1 MESDG
6 LFVYGSLREGG
17 SNHAWLKRTNPLGLT
32 RAYAPGRLFHSSESG
47 SASMVS
53 GAIPETLPPG
63 PGWVAGEFVGYED
76 ESDLESA
83 LENLD
88 QLEGVAEGLF
98 GRQMVPVLLESGQTY
113 AAWAYVFPVE
123 RLPRLEREGI
133 ELPDG
138 DWAGYLG

>member
-1 MESDG
+1 
-6 LFVYGSLREGG
+6 
-17 SNHAWLKRTNPLGLT
+17 
-32 RAYAPGRLFHSSESG
+32 
-47 SASMVS
+47 MVS